1 MNKKK
6 GEANQII
13 FLGTGGARVVV
24 FKQIR
29 ASGGIWFSI
38 DRTELLLDPGPGAL
52 IRCLEKGLKPKNLDG
67 IILSH
72 KHLDHSAD
80 INVMIEAMTEG
91 GFAKKGAVFAPEDAF
106 QGDPVILKYVRDYLE
121 RVEIL
126 KEGEE
131 YRVGN
136 ISFEAPVRHIHTSA
150 ETYGFNF
157 HTSKCKISYLSD
169 TRFFPELLTHYRS
182 DLLIV
187 NVLRLE
193 PSNLDHLSMQ
203 DVKKIVMESK
213 PKVAILT
220 HFGMTLLRA
229 NPWKH
234 AKNIEDSTGIKVVVA
249 KDGMVFNIDKMEVS
263 PS

>member
-1 MNKKK
+1 LKKK
-6 GEANQII
+6 EGRSNRII

-38 DRTELLLDPGPGAL
+38 DGTDFLLDPGPGAL
-52 IRCLEKGLKPKNLDG
+52 IRSLEKGLKPKTLEG

-72 KHLDHSAD
+72 RHLDHSAD

-91 GFAKKGAVFAPEDAF
+91 GFAKKGVVFAPRDALEE
-106 QGDPVILKYVRDYLE
+106 DPVIFRYVRNYLE
-121 RVEIL
+121 KVEIL
-126 KEGEE
+126 KAGEK
-131 YRVGN
+131 YRIGN
-136 ISFEAPVRHIHTSA
+136 VTFEPPVKHIHGNA

-157 HTSKCKISYLSD
+157 HTSKREISYLSD
-169 TRFFPELLTHYRS
+169 TRFFPELANHYRC

-187 NVLRLE
+187 NVVRLQA
-193 PSNLDHLSMQ
+193 SNLDHLCME
-203 DVKKIVMESK
+203 DVKRIVMECK

-229 NPWKH
+229 NPWKE
-234 AKNIEDSTGIKVVVA
+234 ARSMEDSTGIKVVVA
-249 KDGMVFNIDKMEVS
+249 KDGMVFDTDKMEVS
-263 PS
+263 S

>member
-1 MNKKK
+1 LKREGKPNR
-6 GEANQII
+6 II

-38 DRTELLLDPGPGAL
+38 DGTEFLLDPGPGCL
-52 IRCLEKGLKPKNLDG
+52 IKCLEKGLKPKNLEG

-72 KHLDHSAD
+72 RHLDHSAD

-91 GFAKKGAVFAPEDAF
+91 GFAKKGIVFAPQDAF
-106 QGDPVILKYVRDYLE
+106 EDDPVIFRYVRDYLQKT
-121 RVEIL
+121 EIL
-126 KEGEE
+126 KAGGK
-131 YRVGN
+131 YKIGN
-136 ISFEAPVRHIHTSA
+136 VTFESPVKHIHGNA

-157 HTSKCKISYLSD
+157 HTSKCEISFLSD
-169 TRFFPELLTHYRS
+169 TRFFPELTEYYKG

-187 NVLRLE
+187 NVLRVE
-193 PSNLDHLSMQ
+193 ASNLDHLCME
-203 DVKKIVMESK
+203 DVKRIVMESK

-220 HFGMTLLRA
+220 HFGMTLLKA
-229 NPWKH
+229 NPWKQ
-234 AKNIEDSTGIKVVVA
+234 AKSIEDSTGIKVVVA

-263 PS
+263 S

>member
-1 MNKKK
+1 LKKK
-6 GEANQII
+6 EGRPNRII

-38 DRTELLLDPGPGAL
+38 DGTEFLLDPGPGAL
-52 IRCLEKGLKPKNLDG
+52 IRSLEKGLKPKTLEG

-72 KHLDHSAD
+72 RHLDHSAD

-91 GFAKKGAVFAPEDAF
+91 GFAKKGVVFAPRDALEE
-106 QGDPVILKYVRDYLE
+106 DPVIFRYVRNYLE
-121 RVEIL
+121 KVEIL
-126 KEGEE
+126 KAGEK
-131 YRVGN
+131 YRIGN
-136 ISFEAPVRHIHTSA
+136 VTFEPPVKHIHGNA

-157 HTSKCKISYLSD
+157 HTSKREISYLSD
-169 TRFFPELLTHYRS
+169 TRFFPELANHYRC

-187 NVLRLE
+187 NVVRLQA
-193 PSNLDHLSMQ
+193 SNLDHLCME
-203 DVKKIVMESK
+203 DVKRIVMECK

-229 NPWKH
+229 NPWKE
-234 AKNIEDSTGIKVVVA
+234 ARSMEDSTGIKVVVA
-249 KDGMVFNIDKMEVS
+249 KDGMVFDTDKMEVS
-263 PS
+263 S